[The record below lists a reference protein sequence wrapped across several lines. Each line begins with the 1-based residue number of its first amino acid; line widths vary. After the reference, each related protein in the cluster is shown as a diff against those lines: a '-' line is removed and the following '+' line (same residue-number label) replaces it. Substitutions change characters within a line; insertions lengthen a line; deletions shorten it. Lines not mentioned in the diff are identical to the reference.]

1 MALHL
6 GSWVKFVSG
15 WRLAPFVPT
24 PHDVATRMLAL
35 ARLAPGERCVDLGCG
50 DGRLLHAA
58 VRDFGAASA
67 IGYETDAKLAAEAA
81 AVDDARV
88 RVRCAD
94 ALTSGADLR
103 DADVV
108 TLYLSDRGNATLL
121 PLLRESLRPSARV
134 VSFMWEMP
142 IKPTRTVTLQDSGA
156 WIHLFEGVG
165 RRNG

>member
-1 MALHL
+1 M
-6 GSWVKFVSG
+6 
-15 WRLAPFVPT
+15 
-24 PHDVATRMLAL
+24 
-35 ARLAPGERCVDLGCG
+35 
-50 DGRLLHAA
+50 
-58 VRDFGAASA
+58 RDFGAASA

-81 AVDDARV
+81 AATTRAC
-88 RVRCAD
+88 VRCAD
-94 ALTSGADLR
+94 ALTSGADLI

-142 IKPTRTVTLQDSGA
+142 IKPTRTVTMQDSGA
-156 WIHLFEGVG
+156 WIPLFEGVG